1 MTQIEKISRFL
12 QYLAV
17 FIVVVVITYLVN
29 NDARIRSKM
38 TKLNTENI
46 ELRIANDNLKKERVK
61 LNDSIRYVWEEMDR
75 VIHVEQLLLDENRI
89 LQDELDKLNPK
100 YEKIK
105 RTVPRLTADS
115 IRRYFANL

>member
-1 MTQIEKISRFL
+1 MIKIEKINRFL
-12 QYLAV
+12 QYAAV
-17 FIVVVVITYLVN
+17 FGITVLITYLFN
-29 NDARIRSKM
+29 NDARIRSKI
-38 TKLNTENI
+38 TQLNTENI
-46 ELRIANDNLKKERVK
+46 ELRIANENLKKERLK

-75 VIHVEQLLLDENRI
+75 VTHVEQLLLDENRI

-105 RTVPRLTADS
+105 RTIPRLTADS